1 LRELGLFSLGKRRL
15 QGDLAVIFQ
24 YLKEVYKQEG
34 EQLFTRIDSDR
45 AKGNGFKLKGG
56 MFRLDVRINSC
67 LGGW

>member
-1 LRELGLFSLGKRRL
+1 M
-15 QGDLAVIFQ
+15 IFQ

-56 MFRLDVRINSC
+56 MLRLDVRINSC
-67 LGGW
+67 LRGW